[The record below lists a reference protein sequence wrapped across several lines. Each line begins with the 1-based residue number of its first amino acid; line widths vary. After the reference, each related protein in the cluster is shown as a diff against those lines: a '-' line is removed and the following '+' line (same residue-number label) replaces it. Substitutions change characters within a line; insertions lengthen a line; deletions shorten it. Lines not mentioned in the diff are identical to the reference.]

1 MKNLKFIKM
10 FTFLFI
16 GLTFITS
23 CNDDDDDMKMPEPTD
38 NIVELAQATP
48 QLSRLVTALVK
59 YPDLVDIL
67 SSTGNYTVFAPTNTA
82 FDNLL
87 AAIGQTDINDIPEN
101 VLKNVLQYHVFTSA
115 ALKASAVTSGS
126 ITMANNEMANVVA
139 QGNSVTINNA
149 SVTTADVEGTNGIVH
164 IIDNVL
170 VPPSILPV
178 VGTIVAPAYFNKNFS
193 TLISAVKNANTD
205 ILSLLLSNGTSG
217 NGLTL
222 FAPTNAAFE
231 AAGITDVNGADA
243 VLAYHVIDGTF
254 MAADLPT
261 TSGTS
266 TPLTTLGGI
275 LHLTNAGN
283 GVFLNGTT
291 QVTSTDIMGSNGV
304 VHVIDK
310 TLIPPTTSINE
321 IVASFANGNPGEFKL
336 LAAALSRAGLSTF
349 FDGAGPYTV
358 FAPTDAAFEAAG
370 LNLQAINDAPPATVA
385 GILTHHVVKPN
396 VTVFSTDLVNGT
408 VPMLN
413 DQNVTINL
421 NNLTVQDA
429 AGTTPPAGLVTSLL
443 NVLATNGVIHVINKV
458 LLPSDN

>member
-1 MKNLKFIKM
+1 MKNLKLLKM
-10 FTFLFI
+10 FTFLFL
-16 GLTFITS
+16 GLTLMTS
-23 CNDDDDDMKMPEPTD
+23 CSDDDDDMTMPAPTD

-48 QLSRLVTALVK
+48 QLSSLVTALVK

-67 SSTGNYTVFAPTNTA
+67 SSSGNYTVFAPTNTA
-82 FDNLL
+82 FEGLL
-87 AAIGQTDINDIPEN
+87 AAIGQTDINDIPED

-126 ITMANNEMANVVA
+126 ITMANNEMADVVV

-170 VPPSILPV
+170 VPPSILPI
-178 VGTIVAPAYFNKNFS
+178 VGTIVAPAYFNKNFT
-193 TLISAVKNANTD
+193 TLIAAVTNANTD
-205 ILSLLLSNGTSG
+205 ILSLLLSDGPSG

-254 MAADLPT
+254 MAGDLPT
-261 TSGTS
+261 TSGAS

-291 QVTSTDIMGSNGV
+291 QVTATDIMGSNGV
-304 VHVIDK
+304 VHVINK

-321 IVASFANGNPGEFKL
+321 IVAKF
-336 LAAALSRAGLSTF
+336 R
-349 FDGAGPYTV
+349 
-358 FAPTDAAFEAAG
+358 
-370 LNLQAINDAPPATVA
+370 
-385 GILTHHVVKPN
+385 
-396 VTVFSTDLVNGT
+396 
-408 VPMLN
+408 
-413 DQNVTINL
+413 
-421 NNLTVQDA
+421 
-429 AGTTPPAGLVTSLL
+429 
-443 NVLATNGVIHVINKV
+443 
-458 LLPSDN
+458 